1 MIPALYKRTCCILPN
16 RSKSKRRKRTCL
28 HLKMDCLQKQAQQP
42 PVQQL
47 KQVKNKHKH
56 PKIKNSDAAF

>member
-1 MIPALYKRTCCILPN
+1 
-16 RSKSKRRKRTCL
+16 
-28 HLKMDCLQKQAQQP
+28 MDCLQKQAQQP